1 MALVTEP
8 YSEQV
13 KVWPKEGRH
22 ILAQYDDT
30 LVVYQAYRPS
40 IGRYAAEHGAFGGDF
55 SYSRM
60 SWIKPNFLSRLRLA
74 AAGHAEPDAGH
85 DHGGGVPGARVDTR

>member
-1 MALVTEP
+1 MALVTELYP
-8 YSEQV
+8 EQV

-22 ILAQYDDT
+22 ILAQYDEDT
-30 LVVYQAYRPS
+30 IVVYQAYRPS

-60 SWIKPNFLSRLRLA
+60 SWVKPRTLS
-74 AAGHAEPDAGH
+74 
-85 DHGGGVPGARVDTR
+85 